1 MALMGLSSKV
11 TAMMRSSSN
20 KRACSGSNAGVVAVV
35 GVLLVLVLVLL
46 LCLRNR
52 LMLAVNRTFVD
63 LVVLLMLLLLILLL
77 RLCNAK
83 AARVAL
89 EAAAGRSAK
98 PWHVRTN
105 SKERAMVARLARV

>member
-1 MALMGLSSKV
+1 MGLSSKV

-52 LMLAVNRTFVD
+52 LMLAVNRTLVD
-63 LVVLLMLLLLILLL
+63 LVVLLMLLLLLILLL